1 MGIHARVGSRRN
13 CHCGALDDGVMADG
27 GCSTPEAWNMP
38 GSFGRSGNMPQV
50 YRQAVACEGPRFEE
64 VHGELLDVKHMYLPD
79 KDFKILD
86 EKGNPVIYTILS
98 SRDLTNYVLSQM
110 MRLDPSE
117 KPCIPDK
124 VFDAEVAIEAHEVP
138 AMGYA
143 QYRLVPSESSAR
155 PLRKL
160 GRDDALENEYYRI
173 SVNADGTLR
182 VEDRASGY
190 VYDRQA
196 VLVENG
202 DDGDSFNYSPPR
214 QDLGS
219 VRTRVNRK
227 CRSRVPISAKGQRS
241 TSP

>member
-1 MGIHARVGSRRN
+1 M
-13 CHCGALDDGVMADG
+13 
-27 GCSTPEAWNMP
+27 
-38 GSFGRSGNMPQV
+38 
-50 YRQAVACEGPRFEE
+50 
-64 VHGELLDVKHMYLPD
+64 HGELLDVKHMYLPD
-79 KDFKILD
+79 KDFKTLD

-124 VFDAEVAIEAHEVP
+124 VFDAEVAIEAHEVS

-182 VEDRASGY
+182 DEDRASGY

-227 CRSRVPISAKGQRS
+227 CRSRVPITAKGPRS
-241 TSP
+241 TSPCASPRTWTRGRGASAPPTSPLRSGVAPAPSISKFMSRTVSSRIACSTASLIGIQQRP